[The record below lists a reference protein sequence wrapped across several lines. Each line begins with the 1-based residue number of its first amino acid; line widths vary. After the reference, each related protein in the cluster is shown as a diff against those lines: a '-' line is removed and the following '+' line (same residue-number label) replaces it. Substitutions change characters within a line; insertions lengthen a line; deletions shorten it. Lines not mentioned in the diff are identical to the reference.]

1 MSTRSERYREPQP
14 AFCHTAPVSW
24 GSLRAGLIAGLSA
37 VAAVFAHAGPAG
49 LEDARW
55 LAAAVAG
62 AALAS
67 IAIAGA
73 GSRALR
79 ARSRVRRLQ
88 AGDAAAGRPLPAQPM
103 PFATLLLAMLACQ
116 GAAHLALLALGLHA
130 SAGSSGSLTLHAVLA
145 VLAAALVAG
154 LERLAA
160 RAGRRLEFAIRQFL
174 ESLAA
179 AVEAAAAVG
188 RLLRARPVPREVL
201 GRAPP
206 VRS

>member
-1 MSTRSERYREPQP
+1 
-14 AFCHTAPVSW
+14 VSGW
-24 GSLRAGLIAGLSA
+24 GSLRAALIAALSA
-37 VAAVFAHAGPAG
+37 AAAVFAHAGPAG
-49 LEDARW
+49 LEDVRW
-55 LAAAVAG
+55 LAAAGAG

-67 IAIAGA
+67 AAIAGA

-88 AGDAAAGRPLPAQPM
+88 AGDAAAGQPLPVERL
-103 PFATLLLAMLACQ
+103 PFSTLLMAMLACQ
-116 GAAHLALLALGLHA
+116 GAAHLSLLALGLHA
-130 SAGSSGSLTLHAVLA
+130 GSGPAGSLTLHAVLA
-145 VLAAALVAG
+145 VLGAALVAG

-160 RAGRRLEFAIRQFL
+160 HAGRSLELAISQYL

-179 AVEAAAAVG
+179 EARAATAVVS
-188 RLLRARPVPREVL
+188 RLLRPRLVPREVL